1 MHFGSDLMR
10 AYEKL
15 GMRTRINA
23 AAFGTSGGGSI
34 MFPEV
39 LSAMQE
45 ASKSYIS
52 IPELLQKAGDRIAQ
66 LAGVEACY
74 ITNGAAAGVSLSV
87 AACMTGK
94 DDSRVHQ
101 LPNTEGMKDEVI
113 VQRMQL
119 NFYELMVRLSGAK
132 IIETGLANRVYPWHI
147 ESSINER
154 TAAIVHFPAYS
165 PPTDLPLEQVIEV
178 AHRYSVPVI
187 VDAASEF
194 PPFSVLSEFWE
205 LGADLTILSG
215 GKGIRGPQSSGL
227 ILGRKDLVEACAMNA
242 SPNHGVGRPM
252 KVGKEEIVGLLTA
265 VEMWSDSKFEKKMFD
280 SWQKSSEYMKNCLS
294 EIPGV
299 RAFLGSS
306 PPSSTGNSV
315 RPLGLPY
322 VQVEWDERK
331 ITKTI
336 EQVVEELGKGNQI
349 IEVSLGFPD
358 GILLNP
364 ATMQPQEEMIVVD
377 RLSEIFAN

>member
-1 MHFGSDLMR
+1 
-10 AYEKL
+10 
-15 GMRTRINA
+15 MRTRINA
-23 AAFGTSGGGSI
+23 AAFGTRGGGSI

>member
-1 MHFGSDLMR
+1 M
-10 AYEKL
+10 
-15 GMRTRINA
+15 
-23 AAFGTSGGGSI
+23 
-34 MFPEV
+34 
-39 LSAMQE
+39 
-45 ASKSYIS
+45 
-52 IPELLQKAGDRIAQ
+52 
-66 LAGVEACY
+66 
-74 ITNGAAAGVSLSV
+74 
-87 AACMTGK
+87 
-94 DDSRVHQ
+94 
-101 LPNTEGMKDEVI
+101 
-113 VQRMQL
+113 
-119 NFYELMVRLSGAK
+119 
-132 IIETGLANRVYPWHI
+132 
-147 ESSINER
+147 
-154 TAAIVHFPAYS
+154 
-165 PPTDLPLEQVIEV
+165 
-178 AHRYSVPVI
+178 
-187 VDAASEF
+187 
-194 PPFSVLSEFWE
+194 
-205 LGADLTILSG
+205 TILSG

-322 VQVEWDERK
+322 VQVEWDECK

-349 IEVSLGFPD
+349 IDVSLGFPN

-377 RLSEIFAN
+377 RLSEIFGN

>member
-1 MHFGSDLMR
+1 MCIR
-10 AYEKL
+10 
-15 GMRTRINA
+15 
-23 AAFGTSGGGSI
+23 
-34 MFPEV
+34 
-39 LSAMQE
+39 
-45 ASKSYIS
+45 
-52 IPELLQKAGDRIAQ
+52 DR
-66 LAGVEACY
+66 
-74 ITNGAAAGVSLSV
+74 
-87 AACMTGK
+87 
-94 DDSRVHQ
+94 
-101 LPNTEGMKDEVI
+101 PNTEGMKDEVI

-132 IIETGLANRVYPWHI
+132 IIETGLANRVYPWHL

-322 VQVEWDERK
+322 VQVEWDECK

-336 EQVVEELGKGNQI
+336 EQVVEELGL
-349 IEVSLGFPD
+349 SL
-358 GILLNP
+358 IH
-364 ATMQPQEEMIVVD
+364 I
-377 RLSEIFAN
+377 